1 MEAYQQR
8 VVEEKEALD
17 EKIKKLD
24 VFVGT
29 ERFCA
34 LPIAEQVRMTAQ
46 LEVMREYSQILGER
60 IAAFPTVD
68 PRPTGKGEKQ

>member
-17 EKIKKLD
+17 EKIEKLKAFTD
-24 VFVGT
+24 T

-34 LPIAEQVRMTAQ
+34 LDEAEQERMTYQ

-60 IAAFPTVD
+60 IAAF
-68 PRPTGKGEKQ
+68 

>member
-8 VVEEKEALD
+8 VVEEKAALD
-17 EKIKKLD
+17 EKIEKLGQ
-24 VFVGT
+24 FVGT

-34 LPIAEQVRMTAQ
+34 LPESEQVRMTRQ

-60 IAAFPTVD
+60 IAAF
-68 PRPTGKGEKQ
+68 

>member
-34 LPIAEQVRMTAQ
+34 LPLAEQIRMAAQ

-60 IAAFPTVD
+60 IAAFTHP
-68 PRPTGKGEKQ
+68 G